1 MALSRTFW
9 GRGFF
14 MALLVFIASAC
25 TESFPPEFPVPEFSL
40 TSPLTGMVA
49 DNSTIAGRLAVL
61 YWFTSW

>member
-14 MALLVFIASAC
+14 MALLVLIAAAC

-40 TSPLTGMVA
+40 TSPNTGMVA
-49 DNSTIAGRLAVL
+49 DNSTIAGRPAVL

>member
-1 MALSRTFW
+1 MTVMRSLVSGLLLS
-9 GRGFF
+9 
-14 MALLVFIASAC
+14 MALLAAAAC

-49 DNSTIAGRLAVL
+49 DNSTIAGRPAVL